1 MAERVLCLDTNIF
14 IKYLAPDEADPT
26 AIRLVLSA
34 SSSEVL
40 LVAPAFAWA
49 EVGSVLRKK
58 VRANLLTADVATAYW
73 QDFCALP
80 IQYTESPQLS
90 NRAWEISQTYQ
101 LPTLYDA
108 AFLACTEL
116 VAGSVGAPG
125 EFWTA
130 DKVLLNSLGSAK
142 PAYVR
147 ELGIDPIP

>member
-73 QDFCALP
+73 QDFSTLP
-80 IQYTESPQLS
+80 IQYTESPQ
-90 NRAWEISQTYQ
+90 RTQ
-101 LPTLYDA
+101 P
-108 AFLACTEL
+108 
-116 VAGSVGAPG
+116 
-125 EFWTA
+125 
-130 DKVLLNSLGSAK
+130 SLGNFPDV
-142 PAYVR
+142 PAANP
-147 ELGIDPIP
+147 L

>member
-14 IKYLAPDEADPT
+14 IKSLTPDELDAT
-26 AIRLVLSA
+26 AVRLLNSA

-58 VRANLLTADVATAYW
+58 VRANLFTAGAADIIW
-73 QDFCALP
+73 QRFSSLP

-90 NRAWEISQTYQ
+90 NRAWEISQTHQ

-116 VAGSVGAPG
+116 AAGSVGAPG